1 MNSFGD
7 RLRKYRA
14 AAGLTQEQLG
24 FAIGVTKSS
33 VSAWE
38 NNRETP
44 SFRTLGD
51 LSKALGQSLDAL
63 VRGSPSAPSEED
75 VALSLQA
82 STKEEEALLTRFRKL
97 SSKKRDAV
105 LELLKP

>member
-14 AAGLTQEQLG
+14 AVGLTQEQLG

-51 LSKALGQSLDAL
+51 LSQALNQSLDAL
-63 VRGSPSAPSEED
+63 VRGAGGPLPEGAKPTD
-75 VALSLQA
+75 QA
-82 STKEEEALLTRFRKL
+82 TTKEEEALLARFRNL

>member
-44 SFRTLGD
+44 SFRMLGD
-51 LSKALGQSLDAL
+51 LSQALSQSLDAL
-63 VRGSPSAPSEED
+63 IRGDSSSPADSPKPG
-75 VALSLQA
+75 LQA
-82 STKEEEALLTRFRKL
+82 TTKDEEALLARFRKL
-97 SSKKRDAV
+97 PSKKRDAV